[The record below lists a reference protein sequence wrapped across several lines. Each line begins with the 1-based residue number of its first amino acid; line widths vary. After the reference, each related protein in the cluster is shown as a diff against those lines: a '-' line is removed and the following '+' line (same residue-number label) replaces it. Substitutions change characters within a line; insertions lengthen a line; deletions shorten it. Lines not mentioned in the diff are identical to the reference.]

1 MASLAH
7 KRKRDSLDH
16 DVGHAPVSSEFKE
29 FRGSPNG
36 QVEYETPFLNHEND
50 MPPHFADA
58 LVQHNAGDHGVH
70 DHSLHDHNVHPQAP
84 TNGQSAS
91 ETANAALHY
100 SMGVPQNHD
109 ESFLTHNDGHRES
122 SATFSLEA
130 GTGQPNPESY
140 GEFAGLEQL
149 KENAQP
155 QQQQQQ
161 APPQTS
167 VLGPTEGSP
176 SAIPSGS
183 KPAVGTDEWHKVRRD
198 NHKEGRISPH
208 MTVIM
213 PFEHMLIMNTVERR
227 RRETINEGIN
237 ELAKIVP
244 GCEKNKGSILQRAVQ
259 FITQLKENESQNI
272 EKWTLEKLL
281 TEQAF
286 AELSGSCDKLKA
298 ELNQVYKDL
307 DAWKRCAQRSGLEP
321 SDEDR
326 ANADGNRDDDA

>member
-16 DVGHAPVSSEFKE
+16 DVGHAPASGDFKE

-36 QVEYETPFLNHEND
+36 QVDYEAPFLHTSHEND

-70 DHSLHDHNVHPQAP
+70 DHSMHDHSVHSHVP

-122 SATFSLEA
+122 SAAFSLDAGAGQSNSEA
-130 GTGQPNPESY
+130 Y

-155 QQQQQQ
+155 PQQQQQQ
-161 APPQTS
+161 AQPQTS
-167 VLGPTEGSP
+167 VLGATEGSP
-176 SAIPSGS
+176 SATPSGN

-198 NHKEGRISPH
+198 NHKE
-208 MTVIM
+208 
-213 PFEHMLIMNTVERR
+213 VERR

-281 TEQAF
+281 TEQAI
-286 AELSGSCDKLKA
+286 AELSGSCDRLKA

-326 ANADGNRDDDA
+326 ANAAGNRDDDA